1 MKLKLEVRCV
11 VKVLLFITQV
21 PTIKLI
27 IVMLDV
33 VRVIL
38 NLVTPPPFL
47 LMTLLLFSQKV
58 LISISVRNLQDSL

>member
-1 MKLKLEVRCV
+1 MKLKLKIRCV

-38 NLVTPPPFL
+38 NLVTPPPFFL
-47 LMTLLLFSQKV
+47 LMTLLLFSQKI
-58 LISISVRNLQDSL
+58 LIKYIMYFS

>member
-1 MKLKLEVRCV
+1 MKLKLKIRCV

-38 NLVTPPPFL
+38 NLVTPPPFFFVDD
-47 LMTLLLFSQKV
+47 TTFVFPKN
-58 LISISVRNLQDSL
+58 IN